1 MKLFLDGIF
10 FSYAQIFFSNRR
22 WFGAMILAASL
33 FSPEIGLMG
42 LFGAAFSNGIAYALK
57 FDKEKIRNG
66 FYGFNGIL
74 LGAASTYFFALNLQL
89 LLLLPIFIIITFFLT
104 AVLEH
109 YFATAFNLPGLSLPF
124 ILALYVFL
132 IFLGNYSTINT
143 ATHFI
148 IDRTLFSFLPGDI
161 SLFFKSIALIILQPS
176 VTAGVVIL
184 IAIFFF
190 SRVHF
195 IFMIISFVSAR
206 LFLWLLLPE
215 LESSLSMIIAFN
227 SLLTAI
233 ALGGSLII
241 LSKKSIYL
249 ILLSSLMVVVFSGF
263 FHRLFLDSSLP
274 ILVLPFNL
282 IVLTTIYSLKFRQE
296 QSDLVLLYFTPGSPE
311 ENFYYHQTKRKRFEN
326 FKGVFAELPFFGEWF
341 ISQGI
346 EGEITHKDDW
356 KYAWD
361 FVVADKNSSQFSGD
375 GLEAKDYFC
384 FNLPITAPLDG
395 EVVKVV
401 DSIENNLINEVNLDQ
416 NWGNTIVL
424 AHEFGLFSA
433 LSHLEPHSVKVKV
446 GDSIKKGDML
456 ATCGNSGRSPYPH
469 LHFQFQLSDKIG
481 DKTYKF
487 PFSSFISNTSSGYLL
502 KTFDYPDENDCVHN
516 IEIDEIVKNS
526 FTFKL
531 GDSLMWKCLLGKKEF
546 FEIWEVKADIYN
558 NLFIQSST
566 GDCAYL
572 YQTEKVF
579 YITNYI
585 GTKKSALYYFYLSAY
600 QVPHCFKDNLHW
612 SDEFA
617 IPLVF
622 GLPLRMAS
630 ELVLSFR
637 NYLSARGNF
646 TFHTDYEND
655 HSKQILSS
663 ISLRGEGPFSF
674 YRNNLSG
681 VLTFSD
687 NKRFEQL
694 VYSINNKKVFS
705 ATLDS
710 QGNQ

>member
-22 WFGAMILAASL
+22 WFGAAILAASL

-89 LLLLPIFIIITFFLT
+89 LLLIPIFIIITFFLT

-124 ILALYVFL
+124 ILSLYILL
-132 IFLGNYSTINT
+132 IFLGNYSTIN
-143 ATHFI
+143 AGTHFL
-148 IDRTLFSFLPGDI
+148 IDKTFFSFLPNEI

-176 VTAGVVIL
+176 ISAGIVIF

-195 IFMIISFVSAR
+195 VFMLISFASAR
-206 LFLWLLLPE
+206 LFLWLLLPG

-263 FHRLFLDSSLP
+263 FHRIFLNSSLP

-341 ISQGI
+341 ISQGFN
-346 EGEITHKDDW
+346 GEITHKDAW

-361 FVVADKNSSQFSGD
+361 FVVTDKKNSQFSGE
-375 GLEAKDYFC
+375 GLETSDYFC
-384 FNLPITAPLDG
+384 FNLPIIAPLKG

-401 DSIENNLINEVNLDQ
+401 DTIENNLINEANLDQ

-424 AHEFGLFSA
+424 AHEYGLFSA
-433 LSHLEPHSVKVKV
+433 LSHLEPNSAKVKV
-446 GDSIKKGDML
+446 GDSIKKGDLL
-456 ATCGNSGRSPYPH
+456 ATCGNSGRSPFPH

-487 PFSSFISNTSSGYLL
+487 PVSSFISNSPAGYVL
-502 KTFDYPDENDCVHN
+502 KTFDYPDENDSVNN

-526 FTFKL
+526 FTFSL
-531 GDSLMWKCLLGKKEF
+531 GDTLKWKCSLGEKEF
-546 FEIWEVKADIYN
+546 FEEWEVKAGIHN
-558 NLFIQSST
+558 NLFIQSSN
-566 GDCAYL
+566 GDSAYL
-572 YQTEKVF
+572 FQTEKVF
-579 YITNYI
+579 YIINYI
-585 GTKKSALYYFYLSAY
+585 GTKRSALYYFYLSAY
-600 QVPHCFKDNLHW
+600 QVPYCFKDNLLW

-617 IPLVF
+617 VPSVF

-630 ELVLSFR
+630 ELILSFR
-637 NYLSARGNF
+637 NYLSAPGSF
-646 TFHTDYEND
+646 TFHTDEEND
-655 HSKQILSS
+655 YTKQILSD
-663 ISLRGEGPFSF
+663 ISLRGKGPFLF
-674 YRNNLSG
+674 YKKEFSG
-681 VLTFSD
+681 IISFSD
-687 NKRFEQL
+687 KKRFEQL
-694 VYSINNKKVFS
+694 VYSVNNKEVFS

-710 QGNQ
+710 

>member
-22 WFGAMILAASL
+22 WFGAAILAASL
-33 FSPEIGLMG
+33 LSPEIGLMG

-89 LLLLPIFIIITFFLT
+89 LLLIPIFIIITFFIT

-124 ILALYVFL
+124 ILSLYVFL
-132 IFLGNYSTINT
+132 VFLGNYSTMSGN
-143 ATHFI
+143 THFL
-148 IDRTLFSFLPGDI
+148 IDKTFFSSMPDEV

-176 VTAGVVIL
+176 ISAGIVIL

-195 IFMIISFVSAR
+195 VFMLISFASAR

-263 FHRLFLDSSLP
+263 FHRIFLDSSLP

-326 FKGVFAELPFFGEWF
+326 FKGVFAELPLFGEWF
-341 ISQGI
+341 IPQGFD
-346 EGEITHKDDW
+346 GEITHKDAW

-361 FVVADKNSSQFSGD
+361 FVVTDKKNSQFSNE
-375 GLEAKDYFC
+375 GLETSDYYC
-384 FNLPITAPLDG
+384 FNLPISAPLDG

-401 DSIENNLINEVNLDQ
+401 DTIENNLIGEINLEH

-424 AHEFGLFSA
+424 AHGYGLFSA
-433 LSHLEPHSVKVKV
+433 LSHLEADSVKVKV
-446 GDSIKKGDML
+446 GDSIKKGELL

-487 PFSSFISNTSSGYLL
+487 PLSSFISNQPSGYVL
-502 KTFDYPDENDCVHN
+502 KTFDYPDENESIQNV
-516 IEIDEIVKNS
+516 EINEIVKNS
-526 FTFKL
+526 FTFTL
-531 GDSLMWKCLLGKKEF
+531 GDIVKWKCSFGKKEF
-546 FEIWEVKADIYN
+546 FEAWEIKTDIYN

-566 GDCAYL
+566 GDSAFL

-579 YITNYI
+579 YITNYT

-600 QVPHCFKDNLHW
+600 QVPLCFKDNLFW

-617 IPLVF
+617 VPSVF
-622 GLPLRMAS
+622 GLPLRMTS
-630 ELVLSFR
+630 ELILSFR
-637 NYLSARGNF
+637 NYLSAPGNF
-646 TFHTDYEND
+646 TFYTDEEND
-655 HSKQILSS
+655 HIKQIFSD
-663 ISLRGEGPFSF
+663 ISLRGKGPFSF
-674 YRNNLSG
+674 YKKDLSG
-681 VLTFSD
+681 IISFSD
-687 NKRFEQL
+687 KKRFEQI

-705 ATLDS
+705 ATLAS
-710 QGNQ
+710 

>member
-22 WFGAMILAASL
+22 WFGAAILAASL
-33 FSPEIGLMG
+33 LSPEIGLMG

-89 LLLLPIFIIITFFLT
+89 LLLIPIFIIITFFLT

-124 ILALYVFL
+124 ILSLYVFL
-132 IFLGNYSTINT
+132 IFLGNYSTIN
-143 ATHFI
+143 ASTHFL
-148 IDRTLFSFLPGDI
+148 IDKTFFSFLPDEV

-176 VTAGVVIL
+176 ISAGIVIL

-195 IFMIISFVSAR
+195 VFMLISFASAK
-206 LFLWLLLPE
+206 LFLWLLLPG

-263 FHRLFLDSSLP
+263 FHRIFLDSSLP

-296 QSDLVLLYFTPGSPE
+296 QSDLVLLYFAPGSPE

-341 ISQGI
+341 IPQGFD
-346 EGEITHKDDW
+346 GEITHKDEW

-361 FVVADKNSSQFSGD
+361 FVVTDKKNSQFSGE
-375 GLEAKDYFC
+375 GLETSDYFC
-384 FNLPITAPLDG
+384 FNLPIIAPLDG
-395 EVVKVV
+395 EVVKVI
-401 DSIENNLINEVNLDQ
+401 DTIENNLISEVNLDQ

-424 AHEFGLFSA
+424 AHEYGLFSA
-433 LSHLEPHSVKVKV
+433 LSHLEVNSTKVKV
-446 GDSIKKGDML
+446 GDSIKKGELL

-487 PFSSFISNTSSGYLL
+487 PLSSFISNSSSGYVL
-502 KTFDYPDENDCVHN
+502 KTFDYPDENESVHN
-516 IEIDEIVKNS
+516 VEIDETVKNS
-526 FTFKL
+526 FTFTL
-531 GDSLMWKCLLGKKEF
+531 GDIVKWKCSLGKKDF
-546 FEIWEVKADIYN
+546 FEVWEIKADIYN
-558 NLFIQSST
+558 NMFIQSST
-566 GDCAYL
+566 GDSAFL

-579 YITNYI
+579 YITNYT

-600 QVPHCFKDNLHW
+600 QVPLCFKDNLFW

-617 IPLVF
+617 VPSVY

-630 ELVLSFR
+630 ELILSFR
-637 NYLSARGNF
+637 NYLSAPSGF
-646 TFHTDYEND
+646 TFHTDEEND
-655 HSKQILSS
+655 HIKQILSD
-663 ISLRGEGPFSF
+663 ISLRGKGPFSF
-674 YRNNLSG
+674 YKKDLSG
-681 VLTFSD
+681 IISFSD
-687 NKRFEQL
+687 KKRFEQI

-710 QGNQ
+710 

>member
-22 WFGAMILAASL
+22 WFGAAILAASL
-33 FSPEIGLMG
+33 LSPEIGLMG

-89 LLLLPIFIIITFFLT
+89 LLLIPIFIIITFFIT

-124 ILALYVFL
+124 ILSLYVFL
-132 IFLGNYSTINT
+132 VFLGNYSTISVN
-143 ATHFI
+143 THFL
-148 IDRTLFSFLPGDI
+148 IDKTFFSFMPDEV
-161 SLFFKSIALIILQPS
+161 SLFFKSISLVILQPS
-176 VTAGVVIL
+176 ISAGIVIF

-195 IFMIISFVSAR
+195 VFMLISFASAR

-263 FHRLFLDSSLP
+263 FHRIFLDSSLP

-341 ISQGI
+341 ISQGFD
-346 EGEITHKDDW
+346 GEITHKDEW

-361 FVVADKNSSQFSGD
+361 FAVTDKKNSQFSGE
-375 GLEAKDYFC
+375 GLETSDYFC
-384 FNLPITAPLDG
+384 FNLPIIAPLDG
-395 EVVKVV
+395 EVVKVI
-401 DSIENNLINEVNLDQ
+401 DTIENNLIGEVNLEH

-424 AHEFGLFSA
+424 AHEYGLFSA
-433 LSHLEPHSVKVKV
+433 LSHLEADSVKVKV
-446 GDSIKKGDML
+446 GDSIKKGELL
-456 ATCGNSGRSPYPH
+456 ATCGNSGRSPFPH

-487 PFSSFISNTSSGYLL
+487 PLSNFISNSPFGYVL
-502 KTFDYPDENDCVHN
+502 KTFDYPGENESVQN
-516 IEIDEIVKNS
+516 VEIDEIVKNS
-526 FTFKL
+526 FTFAL
-531 GDSLMWKCLLGKKEF
+531 GDVVKWKCSFGKKEF
-546 FEIWEVKADIYN
+546 FEAWEVKADIYN

-566 GDCAYL
+566 GDSAFL

-579 YITNYI
+579 YITNYS
-585 GTKKSALYYFYLSAY
+585 GTKTSALYHFYLSAY
-600 QVPHCFKDNLHW
+600 QVPLCFKDNLFW

-617 IPLVF
+617 VPSVF

-630 ELVLSFR
+630 ELILSFR
-637 NYLSARGNF
+637 NYLSSPGNF
-646 TFHTDYEND
+646 TFHTDEEND
-655 HSKQILSS
+655 HLKQIFSN
-663 ISLRGEGPFSF
+663 ISLRGKGPFSF
-674 YRNNLSG
+674 YKKDLSG
-681 VLTFSD
+681 LLSFSD
-687 NKRFEQL
+687 KKRFEQI
-694 VYSINNKKVFS
+694 VYSVNNKKVFS
-705 ATLDS
+705 ATLVS
-710 QGNQ
+710 

>member
-22 WFGAMILAASL
+22 WFGAAILAASL
-33 FSPEIGLMG
+33 LSPEIGLMG
-42 LFGAAFSNGIAYALK
+42 LFGAAFSNGIANALK

-89 LLLLPIFIIITFFLT
+89 LLLIPIFIIITFFLT

-124 ILALYVFL
+124 ILSLYVFL

-143 ATHFI
+143 STHFL
-148 IDRTLFSFLPGDI
+148 IDNTFFSFLPDEV

-176 VTAGVVIL
+176 ISAGIIIF

-195 IFMIISFVSAR
+195 VFMLISFASAR

-263 FHRLFLDSSLP
+263 FHRIFLDSSLP

-296 QSDLVLLYFTPGSPE
+296 QSDLVLLYFAPGSPE

-341 ISQGI
+341 IPQGFD
-346 EGEITHKDDW
+346 GEITHKDEW

-361 FVVADKNSSQFSGD
+361 FVVTDKKNSQFSGE
-375 GLEAKDYFC
+375 GLETNDYFC
-384 FNLPITAPLDG
+384 FNLPIIAPLDG
-395 EVVKVV
+395 EVVKVI
-401 DSIENNLINEVNLDQ
+401 DTIENNLIGEVNLDQ

-424 AHEFGLFSA
+424 AHEYGLFSA
-433 LSHLEPHSVKVKV
+433 LSHLELNSAKVKV
-446 GDSIKKGDML
+446 GDSIKKGELL
-456 ATCGNSGRSPYPH
+456 ATCGNSGRSPFPH

-487 PFSSFISNTSSGYLL
+487 PFSSFISKSPTGYVL
-502 KTFDYPDENDCVHN
+502 KTFDYPNENENVQN
-516 IEIDEIVKNS
+516 VEIDETVKNS
-526 FTFKL
+526 FTFSL
-531 GDSLMWKCLLGKKEF
+531 GDKLKWKCSAGKKEF
-546 FEIWEVKADIYN
+546 FEAWEVKADIYN
-558 NLFIQSST
+558 NMFIQSST
-566 GDCAYL
+566 GDSAFL

-579 YITNYI
+579 YITNYT

-600 QVPHCFKDNLHW
+600 QVPLCFKDNLLW

-617 IPLVF
+617 VPSVF
-622 GLPLRMAS
+622 RLPLRMAS
-630 ELVLSFR
+630 ELILSFR
-637 NYLSARGNF
+637 NYLSAPSNF
-646 TFHTDYEND
+646 TFHTDEEND
-655 HSKQILSS
+655 HTKQILSD
-663 ISLRGEGPFSF
+663 ISLRGKGPFSF
-674 YRNNLSG
+674 YKKDLSG
-681 VLTFSD
+681 IFSFS
-687 NKRFEQL
+687 NKKRFEQI
-694 VYSINNKKVFS
+694 VYSVNNKKVFS
-705 ATLDS
+705 ATLVS
-710 QGNQ
+710 

>member
-22 WFGAMILAASL
+22 WFGATILAASL
-33 FSPEIGLMG
+33 LSPEIGLMG

-89 LLLLPIFIIITFFLT
+89 LLLIPIFIIITFFIT

-124 ILALYVFL
+124 ILSLYVFL
-132 IFLGNYSTINT
+132 VFLGNYSTMSGNS
-143 ATHFI
+143 HFL
-148 IDRTLFSFLPGDI
+148 IDKTFFSFMPDEV

-176 VTAGVVIL
+176 ISAGIVIL

-195 IFMIISFVSAR
+195 VFMLISFASAR

-263 FHRLFLDSSLP
+263 FHRIFLDSSLP

-326 FKGVFAELPFFGEWF
+326 FKGVFAELPFFGEWY
-341 ISQGI
+341 ISQGFD
-346 EGEITHKDDW
+346 GEITHKDEW

-361 FVVADKNSSQFSGD
+361 FVVTDKNNSQYSGK
-375 GLEAKDYFC
+375 GSEASDYYR
-384 FNLPITAPLDG
+384 FNLPIIAPLDG

-401 DSIENNLINEVNLDQ
+401 DTIENNLIGKVNLEH

-424 AHEFGLFSA
+424 AHEYGLFSA
-433 LSHLEPHSVKVKV
+433 LSHLEPNSAKVKV
-446 GDSIKKGDML
+446 GDSIKKGELL

-481 DKTYKF
+481 EKTYKF
-487 PFSSFISNTSSGYLL
+487 PLSNFISNSPSGYVL
-502 KTFDYPDENDCVHN
+502 KTFDYPDENESVQN
-516 IEIDEIVKNS
+516 VEINEIVKNS
-526 FTFKL
+526 FTFAL
-531 GDSLMWKCLLGKKEF
+531 GDIVKWKCSFGKKEF
-546 FEIWEVKADIYN
+546 FEAWEIKADIYN

-566 GDCAYL
+566 GDSAFL

-579 YITNYI
+579 YITNYT

-600 QVPHCFKDNLHW
+600 QVPLCLKDNLFW

-617 IPLVF
+617 VPSVF

-630 ELVLSFR
+630 ELILSFR
-637 NYLSARGNF
+637 NYLSAPGIF
-646 TFHTDYEND
+646 TFHTDEAND
-655 HSKQILSS
+655 HIKQILSD
-663 ISLRGEGPFSF
+663 ISLRGKGPFSF
-674 YRNNLSG
+674 YKKNLSG
-681 VLTFSD
+681 IISFSD
-687 NKRFEQL
+687 KKRFEQI
-694 VYSINNKKVFS
+694 VYSINSKKVFS
-705 ATLDS
+705 ATLVS
-710 QGNQ
+710 